1 MKDDLKFKALIVHLI
16 LNSKPE
22 EALRLLSRHYKI
34 STPKIKIGMPKGHV
48 KNAACYVRK
57 TETIHFSRRE
67 ALTNP
72 LIVLHE
78 FYHHLRS
85 VTDRHGGIE
94 KNANKFA
101 ESFLE
106 AYRKFLAASAYDM

>member
-16 LNSKPE
+16 LNSKLE

-67 ALTNP
+67 TLTNP

-85 VTDRHGGIE
+85 VTDWHGGIE

-101 ESFLE
+101 KSFLE
-106 AYRKFLAASAYDM
+106 AYRKFWRLPAYDM

>member
-1 MKDDLKFKALIVHLI
+1 LRDDLKFKALIVHLI
-16 LNSKPE
+16 LNSKVE
-22 EALRLLSRHYKI
+22 EALRLLSKHYEI

-57 TETIHFSRRE
+57 TKTIHFSRRE
-67 ALTNP
+67 TLNNP

-78 FYHHLRS
+78 FYHHLRNI
-85 VTDRHGGIE
+85 TDWHSGIE
-94 KNANKFA
+94 KNADKFA

-106 AYRKFLAASAYDM
+106 AYKKFLAASSL